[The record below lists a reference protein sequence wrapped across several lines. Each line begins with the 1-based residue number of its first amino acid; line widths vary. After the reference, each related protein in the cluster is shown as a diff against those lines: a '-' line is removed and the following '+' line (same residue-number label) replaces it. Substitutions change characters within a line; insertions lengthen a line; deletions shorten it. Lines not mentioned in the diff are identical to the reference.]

1 MKLQTKSYIFLL
13 LFFFTS
19 CTAKKV
25 VTEYK
30 ETIKTD
36 TIYKTKTIK
45 EVQRFT
51 DTLTIENPCDS
62 LTGKLKPFK
71 QLIKTKQGNISLTGL
86 NNVITQEIDLKGY
99 KDQLEQTYKS
109 KYEKFTKNYN
119 KETVRYKVPFYHWL
133 IHLICGLVIFLLIR
147 LRLF

>member
-13 LFFFTS
+13 LFFFIS

-30 ETIKTD
+30 DRIIKD
-36 TIYKTKTIK
+36 TIIQTKTIK
-45 EVQRFT
+45 EVERFT
-51 DTLTIENPCDS
+51 DTLRIENPCDS

-71 QLIKTKQGNISLTGL
+71 QLIKTKQGNISLTGI

-119 KETVRYKVPFYHWL
+119 KETVKYKVSFYHWL
-133 IHLICGLVIFLLIR
+133 IHIICALVIFVLLR